1 MSIAITREVSPRFAE
16 CEITHIERTPID
28 LDSARAQHHAYV
40 NALRELGCDVIE
52 LPAEPDLPDSV
63 FVEDTAFILPEVAV
77 ITRPGA
83 NSRKPETESIVE
95 ALTPLVR
102 LVHVREPAT
111 VDGGDVLVLG
121 KRISIG
127 LSTRSNREA
136 IHQLHELLV
145 EFGYSVTAIELHD
158 CLHLKSAVTRVDD
171 QTLLINKNWVDPG
184 CFENFDLIEVDPSE
198 PYAANC
204 LPIGNSIIFPA
215 AFPGTFAK
223 LEERGYQVVT
233 VDVSELAK
241 AEGAVTCCS
250 LIIQRE
256 TLKVAPASKGIVQK

>member
-1 MSIAITREVSPRFAE
+1 MTIAITRAISPRFAE

-28 LDSARAQHHAYV
+28 LNAARAQHRAYV
-40 NALRELGCDVIE
+40 NVLRQVGCDVIE

-83 NSRKPETESIVE
+83 DSRKPETESIIQ
-95 ALTPLVR
+95 ALTPLID
-102 LVHVREPAT
+102 LIHVRGSAT

-121 KRISIG
+121 KKIYIG
-127 LSTRSNREA
+127 LSTRSNRPA
-136 IHQLHELLV
+136 IDQLSQMLGEY
-145 EFGYSVTAIELHD
+145 GYSVTGVELHD

-171 QTLLINKNWVDPG
+171 KTLLVNQNWVDPG
-184 CFENFDLIEVDPSE
+184 CFGGFEFIEVDQSE
-198 PYAANC
+198 PHAANC
-204 LPIGNSIIFPA
+204 LPVGGSIIFPT
-215 AFPGTFAK
+215 AFPKTRAK
-223 LEERGYQVVT
+223 LEESGYKVIG

-250 LIIQRE
+250 LIIQ
-256 TLKVAPASKGIVQK
+256 